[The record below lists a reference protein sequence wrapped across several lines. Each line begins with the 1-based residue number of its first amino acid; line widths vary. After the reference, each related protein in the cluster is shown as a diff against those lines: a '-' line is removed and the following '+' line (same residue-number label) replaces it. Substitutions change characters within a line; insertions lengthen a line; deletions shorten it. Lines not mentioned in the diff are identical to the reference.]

1 MDDLKNRFASRF
13 IFSYT
18 IAWLIFNW
26 KISIALFWYDKSQF
40 EAEGCKSIF
49 EFISDQLKINS
60 TYYEVFWVAIIYT
73 FGLPISKS
81 LINIWDEVIL
91 DLRNWSKTKL
101 VRSQDAKTIK
111 ELRAKISSV
120 GNVSILGGY
129 WEYKEYQKDLYGDN
143 KAEPRHIYINHH
155 TWYDILEQ
163 KKEEGYIIKDFYYN
177 PNNSELVFTATL
189 KSNFKIINRYRLSLS
204 DTSSNQKMEGVMNDK
219 VRVEFYRISE

>member
-1 MDDLKNRFASRF
+1 LDDLKNRFASRF

-60 TYYEVFWVAIIYT
+60 SYYEVFWVAIIYT

-101 VRSQDAKTIK
+101 VRSQDAKTIR
-111 ELRAKISSV
+111 ELRSKVSSV
-120 GNVSILGGY
+120 GDASILDGY
-129 WEYKEYQKDLYGDN
+129 WEYKEFQRDAYGEN
-143 KAEPRHIYINHH
+143 KASIRHIYISQY

-163 KKEEGYIIKDFYYN
+163 KKEEGYKITDFYFN
-177 PNNSELVFTATL
+177 PNNSLLVFTNTL
-189 KSNFKIINRYRLSLS
+189 KSDYKIKNRFRLTYS
-204 DTSSNQKMEGVMNDK
+204 DNGSNKKLEGDCNDK
-219 VRVEFYRISE
+219 IKVEFNKISG